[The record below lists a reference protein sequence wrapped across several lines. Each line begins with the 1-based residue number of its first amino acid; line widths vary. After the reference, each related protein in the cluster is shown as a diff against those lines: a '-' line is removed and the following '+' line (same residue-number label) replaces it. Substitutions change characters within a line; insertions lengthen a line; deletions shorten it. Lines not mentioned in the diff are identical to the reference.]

1 MSRPMPRI
9 AVIVPCFNDA
19 ATLEETLDSL
29 DGAEELEIAVADDGS
44 TGEST
49 IALLDRLERE
59 ARPGLTVLRGDE
71 NRGPGS
77 ARMRGLAATTSDF
90 VFPLDADDL
99 AVPGSLTIMAD
110 KLDADPTAAACVAD
124 YAEFGFQDIVRTV
137 PPQLDPFRVAYVN
150 EYPITALFRRTAIVA
165 AGGWRPVA
173 GYEDWDLWMALAE
186 RGEHVV
192 HAGPGVMGYRRRMHD
207 NRRLGRSK
215 SRHQLLYREMRC
227 AHPGLF
233 AALPEHRRRTT
244 LSPLRRR
251 LYPLLYGD
259 RKRYGFE
266 ITLRRAFDRIGL
278 FPLGR

>member
-1 MSRPMPRI
+1 MPRI

-19 ATLEETLDSL
+19 ATLDETLASL
-29 DGAEELEIAVADDGS
+29 DGAEELEVVVADDGS
-44 TGEST
+44 TDEAT
-49 IALLDRLERE
+49 VAYLEQLE
-59 ARPGLTVLRGDE
+59 QSGRPHFQVLRTDR
-71 NRGPGS
+71 NAGPGA
-77 ARMRGLAATTSDF
+77 ARMRGLAATTSDY

-99 AVPGSLTIMAD
+99 AVPASLTIMAD
-110 KLDADPTAAACVAD
+110 KLDADPGAAACVAD
-124 YAEFGFQDIVRTV
+124 YAEFGLQDIVRTV
-137 PPQLDPFRVAYVN
+137 PEQLDPFRVAFVN

-173 GYEDWDLWMALAE
+173 GYEDWDLWMAFAE

-192 HAGPGVMGYRRRMHD
+192 HAGPGVLSYRRRMHD

-215 SRHQLLYREMRC
+215 SRHQMLYREMR
-227 AHPGLF
+227 AHHPALF
-233 AALPEHRRRTT
+233 AALPEHRRTTT